1 MNYKIFVLFFITFY
15 ALSVSAQEITGNV
28 YDEKTNEPIPFVN
41 IWFKGTNQGTISDM
55 NGDFKLPLVKKDTL
69 YFSSVGY
76 FQKEIKIENGTK
88 MPISVSL
95 IENVKELG
103 EVQVKPEI
111 SRAKE
116 LFEQILNHKNENKE
130 NIKRVNEYKI
140 LETKTVYVAVDTFSK
155 IIRSLGNLD
164 DVTIESDNQKLR
176 FSPVYLSEQ
185 ARIISNDSVNV
196 VYSKKDGIF
205 PRLNQTIESMIVD
218 KVVVD
223 LDFYKDQIY
232 IMDRGFIS
240 PLNNSALLHYNL
252 YLDDSI
258 TIDNNQYYNFS
269 FAPKNK
275 YDPFFTGH
283 FTIEDGSFALTAID
297 VYINLKANLNF
308 VNGFKGQVSYKKLPD
323 GNWFYNSQ
331 NIGVNL
337 SLTSNKDSASN
348 YSSKRIDNIEK
359 GNWLINKYIQ
369 YSASEGLNGIKAGE
383 WKQRPEFAFDSS
395 LANAYSRVDKI
406 KEHEVVKGIDKIGGM
421 VLTSYF
427 NKGIIDI
434 GPVYDIYSTNTIEG
448 ERIAIPI
455 RTSEK
460 MFKYFSIGGFVGYGT
475 RNSEFKYGTN
485 LVYQPQTMDK
495 FILRFN
501 YSNDYN
507 LVSQEKFLRFIKY
520 NPNSKGTGNF
530 ISLFTSRE
538 ENPYLKEEES
548 FEIRIEYNALNGNHL
563 EVSPYL
569 LSSTNTQAV
578 RFIRNNTEYEH
589 YKNYGVLM
597 DLRFAFGQPYDKFY
611 FDRIYYIGNIPVVHM
626 SFDIGQT
633 LLPGQKIKNAGLY
646 AQFHSS
652 VQGRLTRG
660 QVFMNYMLNGGYL
673 MGDAP
678 YDLLDQPVGSMS
690 LGYSKDRFNLLHFAS
705 FAHNLYTNAHLY
717 VNGGGVLLNRVPLV
731 RKLKLYEIVSFK
743 GHIGELNNS
752 YQPVFDLPSYYSNES
767 NKPYAEIGFGI
778 TNIFKVLRIEYV
790 RQLTN
795 TYVGSGFADKGG
807 IRFRAEMS
815 F

>member
-1 MNYKIFVLFFITFY
+1 MNCKIFVLFFITFY
-15 ALSVSAQEITGNV
+15 ALSVNAQEVTGNV

-69 YFSSVGY
+69 CFSSVGY

-258 TIDNNQYYNFS
+258 TIDNNQYYHFS

-611 FDRIYYIGNIPVVHM
+611 FDRIYYIGNIPLVHM

-646 AQFHSS
+646 AQFHGS

>member
-69 YFSSVGY
+69 CFSSVGY

-569 LSSTNTQAV
+569 LSNTNTQAV

-778 TNIFKVLRIEYV
+778 TNIFKVLRVEYV
-790 RQLTN
+790 RQLGN
-795 TYVGSGFADKGG
+795 TYINSGFADKGG

>member
-69 YFSSVGY
+69 CFSSVGY

-752 YQPVFDLPSYYSNES
+752 YQPVFDLPSYYSKES

>member
-69 YFSSVGY
+69 CFSSVGY

>member
-69 YFSSVGY
+69 CFSSVGY

-369 YSASEGLNGIKAGE
+369 YSASEGLNGIKAG
-383 WKQRPEFAFDSS
+383 K
-395 LANAYSRVDKI
+395 
-406 KEHEVVKGIDKIGGM
+406 
-421 VLTSYF
+421 
-427 NKGIIDI
+427 
-434 GPVYDIYSTNTIEG
+434 
-448 ERIAIPI
+448 
-455 RTSEK
+455 
-460 MFKYFSIGGFVGYGT
+460 
-475 RNSEFKYGTN
+475 
-485 LVYQPQTMDK
+485 
-495 FILRFN
+495 
-501 YSNDYN
+501 
-507 LVSQEKFLRFIKY
+507 
-520 NPNSKGTGNF
+520 
-530 ISLFTSRE
+530 
-538 ENPYLKEEES
+538 
-548 FEIRIEYNALNGNHL
+548 
-563 EVSPYL
+563 
-569 LSSTNTQAV
+569 
-578 RFIRNNTEYEH
+578 
-589 YKNYGVLM
+589 
-597 DLRFAFGQPYDKFY
+597 
-611 FDRIYYIGNIPVVHM
+611 
-626 SFDIGQT
+626 
-633 LLPGQKIKNAGLY
+633 
-646 AQFHSS
+646 
-652 VQGRLTRG
+652 
-660 QVFMNYMLNGGYL
+660 
-673 MGDAP
+673 
-678 YDLLDQPVGSMS
+678 
-690 LGYSKDRFNLLHFAS
+690 
-705 FAHNLYTNAHLY
+705 
-717 VNGGGVLLNRVPLV
+717 
-731 RKLKLYEIVSFK
+731 
-743 GHIGELNNS
+743 
-752 YQPVFDLPSYYSNES
+752 
-767 NKPYAEIGFGI
+767 
-778 TNIFKVLRIEYV
+778 
-790 RQLTN
+790 
-795 TYVGSGFADKGG
+795 
-807 IRFRAEMS
+807 
-815 F
+815 

>member
-69 YFSSVGY
+69 CFSSVGY

-258 TIDNNQYYNFS
+258 MIDNNQYYHFS

-369 YSASEGLNGIKAGE
+369 YSASEGLNGIKARE

-434 GPVYDIYSTNTIEG
+434 GPVYDLYSTNTIEG

-460 MFKYFSIGGFVGYGT
+460 MFRYFSIGGFVGYGT

-646 AQFHSS
+646 AQFHGS

-717 VNGGGVLLNRVPLV
+717 VNGGGVLLNRAPLV

>member
-1 MNYKIFVLFFITFY
+1 
-15 ALSVSAQEITGNV
+15 TGNV

-69 YFSSVGY
+69 CFSSVGY

-752 YQPVFDLPSYYSNES
+752 YQPVFDLPSYYSKES